1 MIRTPR
7 NRTRIALSVLAVL
20 TLFTVAVY
28 AGPPLLCWPFDIGGA
43 KSLPFA
49 GDNWRAADP
58 SYNIQHLADDTLALM
73 QPNTPVI
80 VRMETLR
87 RATVYAMKD
96 GDVAARLL
104 ERVEARVN
112 EAEKRG
118 KPDALA
124 LFDLGYLRETYKQT
138 YGTDSLK
145 NLALKNLAAGRDGYA
160 LIERAIQLRG
170 NDPEMEFAAA
180 IALADARS
188 SSSERT
194 AHFKQALAGAK
205 EGSLLAKNLVTH
217 AQLLQA
223 KGKSLGDLRAE
234 LK

>member
-1 MIRTPR
+1 MIRMLR
-7 NRTRIALSVLAVL
+7 NRSRIALSLCAVL
-20 TLFTVAVY
+20 TLFAAAVY

-43 KSLPFA
+43 RSLPFA
-49 GDNWRAADP
+49 SDNWQSVDP
-58 SYNIQHLADDTLALM
+58 SYNIQHLADDTLALL
-73 QPNTPVI
+73 QPSTPVI

-112 EAEKRG
+112 DAEKHG

-124 LFDLGYLRETYKQT
+124 MFDLGYLRETYKQT
-138 YGTDSLK
+138 GK
-145 NLALKNLAAGRDGYA
+145 ILAQSGVVAGRDGYA
-160 LIERAIQLRG
+160 LIARAIQLRG
-170 NDPEMEFAAA
+170 NDAEMEFAAA

-217 AQLLQA
+217 AQLLQL
-223 KGKSLGDLRAE
+223 KGTSLGELRAQ